1 MAKAEWGTKR
11 TCPKC
16 SKRFYD
22 LGKFDLSKQEP
33 LRCIE
38 CGHEWKHEPILK
50 TKQPNVPEAKAEK
63 PAETEEDIFLEADDD
78 DDDAVEANNDDDVT
92 VETLDSDNEDVAT
105 IVDAPIEKPT
115 VE

>member
-50 TKQPNVPEAKAEK
+50 TKQSHIPEPKPKK
-63 PAETEEDIFLEADDD
+63 PAETEEDIFLEAD

-115 VE
+115 TE

>member
-1 MAKAEWGTKR
+1 MAKPEWGTKR

-22 LGKFDLSKQEP
+22 LGKEEP
-33 LRCIE
+33 LVCIE

-50 TKQPNVPEAKAEK
+50 TKQLHIVEKKKEVPEKS
-63 PAETEEDIFLEADDD
+63 EEDIFLEEDND

-92 VETLDSDNEDVAT
+92 VETLDDGNEDVAT
-105 IVDAPIEKPT
+105 IVDAPIEKPSN
-115 VE
+115 E

>member
-22 LGKFDLSKQEP
+22 LGKFDLSKNKP
-33 LRCIE
+33 LVCIE

-50 TKQPNVPEAKAEK
+50 TKQLHVVPEAKKAVVEK
-63 PAETEEDIFLEADDD
+63 SEEDIFLEADDD
-78 DDDAVEANNDDDVT
+78 DATPANNDDDVT
-92 VETLDSDNEDVAT
+92 VETLNDDDEDVAT
-105 IVDAPIEKPT
+105 IVDAPIEKPAT
-115 VE
+115 E